1 MYWECRWRGY
11 SEMADQA
18 KTPLKI
24 VQSCSNFH
32 RILNLQQWMK
42 LHWSQDLKGDI
53 MDFSLGVGLACPPSE
68 GVCQIYH
75 NLLYLKPLFN
85 FLHVLKINKDILR
98 TFGALHLRTE
108 IIELEYCCKM
118 VKNRCKSAKTSTKIL
133 VYNSEIWPE
142 NQLAY
147 NKSNCIGFRITSSIA
162 VIIGVIFE
170 LQKGPVIGVAGGGLR
185 FSQNLHNKSHVSQ

>member
-1 MYWECRWRGY
+1 MGTCKRELSSVLLRKYILSPKYMYWECRWRGY

-53 MDFSLGVGLACPPSE
+53 KDFSFGGWGWPAPPQR

-85 FLHVLKINKDILR
+85 FLHVLKINKDILS

-108 IIELEYCCKM
+108 MLNSNIV
-118 VKNRCKSAKTSTKIL
+118 VKWSKIDA
-133 VYNSEIWPE
+133 
-142 NQLAY
+142 NQPKPVP
-147 NKSNCIGFRITSSIA
+147 NIG
-162 VIIGVIFE
+162 
-170 LQKGPVIGVAGGGLR
+170 L
-185 FSQNLHNKSHVSQ
+185 

>member
-1 MYWECRWRGY
+1 MGTCKRELSSVLLRKYTVSPKYMYWECRWRGY

-42 LHWSQDLKGDI
+42 LHWCQDLKGDI
-53 MDFSLGVGLACPPSE
+53 KDFSFGGWGWPAPLRGG
-68 GVCQIYH
+68 CQIYH

-85 FLHVLKINKDILR
+85 FLHVLKINKDILS

-108 IIELEYCCKM
+108 IIEFEYCCKM
-118 VKNRCKSAKTSTKIL
+118 VKNRCKSAKTSTKYFSIIL
-133 VYNSEIWPE
+133 
-142 NQLAY
+142 
-147 NKSNCIGFRITSSIA
+147 KFG
-162 VIIGVIFE
+162 
-170 LQKGPVIGVAGGGLR
+170 QKI
-185 FSQNLHNKSHVSQ
+185 N

>member
-1 MYWECRWRGY
+1 MGTCKRELSSVLLRKCILSPKYMYWECRWRGY

-53 MDFSLGVGLACPPSE
+53 KDFSFGEWGWPASPQR
-68 GVCQIYH
+68 GGGCQIYH
-75 NLLYLKPLFN
+75 DLLYLKPLFN
-85 FLHVLKINKDILR
+85 FLHVLKINKDILS

-108 IIELEYCCKM
+108 MIEFEYCCKM
-118 VKNRCKSAKTSTKIL
+118 VKNRCKSAKTSTKYWSIIL
-133 VYNSEIWPE
+133 KFGQKINW
-142 NQLAY
+142 
-147 NKSNCIGFRITSSIA
+147 RILNLIA
-162 VIIGVIFE
+162 
-170 LQKGPVIGVAGGGLR
+170 
-185 FSQNLHNKSHVSQ
+185 

>member
-1 MYWECRWRGY
+1 MGTCKRELSSVLLRKYILSPKYMYWECRWRGY

-32 RILNLQQWMK
+32 RILNLQPWMK

-53 MDFSLGVGLACPPSE
+53 KDFSFGEWGWPAPPPPLRGGVK
-68 GVCQIYH
+68 Y

-98 TFGALHLRTE
+98 TFEHYISEQKLLNSN
-108 IIELEYCCKM
+108 IV
-118 VKNRCKSAKTSTKIL
+118 VKWSKIDA
-133 VYNSEIWPE
+133 
-142 NQLAY
+142 NQPKPVP
-147 NKSNCIGFRITSSIA
+147 NIG
-162 VIIGVIFE
+162 
-170 LQKGPVIGVAGGGLR
+170 L
-185 FSQNLHNKSHVSQ
+185 

>member
-1 MYWECRWRGY
+1 MGTCKRKLSSVLLRKYIISPKYMYWECRWRGY

-18 KTPLKI
+18 KTPIKI

-53 MDFSLGVGLACPPSE
+53 KDFSFGGVGLACPPSE

-85 FLHVLKINKDILR
+85 FLHVLKINKDILS
-98 TFGALHLRTE
+98 T
-108 IIELEYCCKM
+108 LEHYISEQKLLNSNIV
-118 VKNRCKSAKTSTKIL
+118 VKWSKIDA
-133 VYNSEIWPE
+133 
-142 NQLAY
+142 NQPKPVP
-147 NKSNCIGFRITSSIA
+147 NIG
-162 VIIGVIFE
+162 
-170 LQKGPVIGVAGGGLR
+170 L
-185 FSQNLHNKSHVSQ
+185 

>member
-1 MYWECRWRGY
+1 MGTCKRELSSVLLRKYILSPKYMYWECRWRGY

-42 LHWSQDLKGDI
+42 LHWSQDLKGNI
-53 MDFSLGVGLACPPSE
+53 KDFSFGGWGWPAPPQR

-85 FLHVLKINKDILR
+85 FLHVLKINKDILS
-98 TFGALHLRTE
+98 TFGALNLRTE
-108 IIELEYCCKM
+108 IIEFEYCCKM
-118 VKNRCKSAKTSTKIL
+118 VKNRCKSAKTSTKYWSIIL
-133 VYNSEIWPE
+133 KFGQKINW
-142 NQLAY
+142 
-147 NKSNCIGFRITSSIA
+147 RILNLIA
-162 VIIGVIFE
+162 
-170 LQKGPVIGVAGGGLR
+170 
-185 FSQNLHNKSHVSQ
+185 